1 MRRFGPTSENL
12 RCLLAVVALV
22 GIAVPA
28 HAARSI
34 ATVTNTSSVRLDGAR
49 IAGVRTSGPIH
60 G

>member
-28 HAARSI
+28 HAARSMG
-34 ATVTNTSSVRLDGAR
+34 TVTNTSSVRLDGAR